1 MGQGA
6 LISRRLAL
14 AGLAS
19 LAASPGSAFEL
30 SLHDRAKFK
39 SFGDDDWFF
48 NDPYERSRPGAV
60 RLPYEAWQLKQ
71 NRSQAGQL
79 LDLIAF
85 AEAGAKQYDAVHHS
99 AKRRPPG
106 RPTQITIAQIFAWTK
121 ATPGQHHAIGRYQF
135 IPSTLVALVRRSGLK
150 TSVRF
155 SPKVQDELAM
165 ILLRDAG
172 YDKFR
177 KGKLSRKKFMRN
189 LAKIWAGLPLANGRS
204 YYQGYATNRAT
215 ISRAFY
221 ETQFNKIFA

>member
-1 MGQGA
+1 MAAARHTRRA
-6 LISRRLAL
+6 LLACL
-14 AGLAS
+14 AGAV
-19 LAASPGSAFEL
+19 AAPAAGFEL

-39 SFGDDDWFF
+39 SFGGDDWYF
-48 NDPYERSRPGAV
+48 NDPYERSKPGTV

-85 AEAGAKQYDAVHHS
+85 AEAGAKQYDAVHFS

-106 RPTQITIAQIFAWTK
+106 RPTQISISQIFAWTK

-135 IPSTLVALVRRSGLK
+135 IPSTLVALVRRSGINPA
-150 TSVRF
+150 TRF
-155 SPKVQDELAM
+155 SPKVQDQLAM
-165 ILLRDAG
+165 ILLQDAG
-172 YDKFR
+172 YDRFVA
-177 KGKLSRKKFMRN
+177 GKLSRKKFMRN
-189 LAKIWAGLPLANGRS
+189 LAKIWAGLPLANGKS

-221 ETQFNKIFA
+221 ETQMNQIFA

>member
-1 MGQGA
+1 MTRRVVLGGGA
-6 LISRRLAL
+6 SVLAMPV
-14 AGLAS
+14 A
-19 LAASPGSAFEL
+19 AFEL

-39 SFGDDDWFF
+39 SFGGDDWYF
-48 NDPYERSRPGAV
+48 NDPFERSRPGTV

-85 AEAGAKQYDAVHHS
+85 AEAGAKQYDAVHFS

-106 RPTQITIAQIFAWTK
+106 RPTQITIAQIFSWTK

-135 IPSTLVALVRRSGLK
+135 IPSTLVALVRRSGIS
-150 TSVRF
+150 TTTRF
-155 SPKVQDELAM
+155 SPKVQDQLAM
-165 ILLRDAG
+165 ILLQDAG
-172 YDKFR
+172 YDRFMA
-177 KGKLSRKKFMRN
+177 GTLSQQKFMRN
-189 LAKIWAGLPLANGRS
+189 LAKIWAGLPLANGKS

-221 ETQFNKIFA
+221 ETQMRQIFA